1 MDLWP
6 AKKKFDMWLTVERV
20 EAYSWKLVGFRTVEI
35 WLAPF
40 TLEASEG
47 MDHASCINKL
57 VLSNSDKF
65 PDPSAAA
72 DQRRISSLWKCPAC
86 VHLHHEEGDF
96 SGRGS
101 VFWIVW
107 GDVLCLSGDGPGPGC
122 CRNAA
127 FKSMKP
133 RSFPEKLMI
142 QLLLSKKKKNHH
154 SLGQIFVKA
163 AMFVQL
169 SPLCWCA

>member
-1 MDLWP
+1 MTKTMLEHGFMTC
-6 AKKKFDMWLTVERV
+6 KKEVWYVTDYTVERV
-20 EAYSWKLVGFRTVEI
+20 EACSWKLVGFRTVEI
-35 WLAPF
+35 WLAAF

-72 DQRRISSLWKCPAC
+72 DQQWISNLWKCPAC
-86 VHLHHEEGDF
+86 VCLHHGEGHF
-96 SGRGS
+96 NGRGS
-101 VFWIVW
+101 VFWIFW
-107 GDVLCLSGDGPGPGC
+107 GDVLCLSGDGPGC

-127 FKSMKP
+127 FKNMKP

-142 QLLLSKKKKNHH
+142 QLLLSTAG
-154 SLGQIFVKA
+154 S
-163 AMFVQL
+163 
-169 SPLCWCA
+169 